1 MRWTFAGT
9 LRLVGVVGMLSLLG
23 SEPVLGDEG
32 RALGGVFG
40 LDTRA
45 RAPAAAFGLGGAF
58 ELSTL
63 QIAGRVLRA
72 GDQEPLEAA
81 VVEVAG
87 ATAVTAADGAFA
99 LVGVRPGLRYAVTA
113 SASGHGSGRVE
124 DVEVEQGRAVRDLV
138 LSLDAVEEKYSVS
151 SLLMPSGVPSSLMQG
166 GTVVRYFQVRDG
178 TGQPAAGVQ
187 VEGRPGDVSCRSDA
201 AGIAAVRVPWAQLGD
216 AAVGSRVRVQVAEV
230 GGRSLGV
237 RPTFMVEIAPR
248 TQALEWRS
256 SGYAQK
262 AMGGA
267 QGRGG
272 ICIRLEEN
280 DGDGD
285 FDWMQIG
292 IVGEGATAAGDVVL
306 GPLREVG
313 NASGSGSGPGPV
325 SEDRYGFAYPER
337 TSARAR
343 AQYALVAG
351 GLAGELH
358 PQLVNL
364 LGFAQGRLV
373 GGGVL
378 DKARTY
384 SGRGLQVPSGSAAQA
399 RANAGVLAYETD
411 ARLAAGADLGAQ
423 GRGLLLWSASP
434 ASGAVSLRLGASG
447 PVRAAGR
454 GGLILEDAAS
464 VLGAAAFAGLE
475 PRGQVGGSIE
485 VFFHNERLSR
495 IELETVKRGVWGY
508 DIGTEFLLGGGID
521 DATWKGRLVEALTR
535 ITITGP
541 ETYLQNALVSNP
553 LGRSLA
559 RRQVEAL
566 EVGGATLQRLVNS
579 LSEALVR
586 FHNDAGLTITY
597 VKEMGRVRPAES
609 VAIDLPGQADFYSPL
624 ASATP
629 GTAPFE
635 RQKRLVVERGAW
647 IAGALRPLEL
657 YADDA
662 FVATAEGVL
671 SALLQEMIDGMGE
684 SATRAFSKV
693 DLHVQDDAETIV
705 GIGRAVLQVPAGAVA
720 ADVGHI
726 GARAWSWWGPAP
738 QASPA
743 SLSAAEF
750 AQRRRIADLA
760 RRAAHLNYGIGG
772 FYRFLPAGE
781 VLETPARLHLVYGA
795 DEVAELDE
803 ADLAIYAYDEETGIW
818 LLVGGKVNVQGNVVE
833 ADIAE
838 LGLFTLAPRVPD
850 GTFELVADRPRLP
863 ADAASVALI
872 SSGPIRNND
881 GRLVA
886 EGTLFDVRATGG
898 AILAEDEDAARDGL
912 QLAAAEGR
920 LSFPFRSGG
929 VALPVDIVV
938 RNTAGR
944 AQGRITLELT
954 DAVPPAA
961 PTGLSAVWR
970 AGVAVLRWDASA
982 AADVAG
988 YRIYYN
994 EGRSE
999 PPYTGVAAPPGQA
1012 SPVDLGAH
1020 GVARLRGL
1028 DPEQVYYF
1036 AASAYDIAG
1045 NESALSASV
1054 AAEVDATNAGMAG
1067 DFDGNGHID
1076 FADYFLFV
1084 ERFGA
1089 VPGDVGFEARYDLD
1103 GDGRVDFGDL
1113 FILGE
1118 HFDQIALGK
1127 LLALTRQQAQLPAAP
1142 ELAQNYPNPFNTTT
1156 LIRYAVPQTEEVAL
1170 SIRDILGRPVR
1181 QLARGQMHPGRYTAR
1196 WNGVDERGR
1205 PVASGVYIYIL
1216 QVGDVRQVR
1225 RLVLLH

>member
-1 MRWTFAGT
+1 MRWTVGGI
-9 LRLVGVVGMLSLLG
+9 LCLVGLLG
-23 SEPVLGDEG
+23 SEPALGDEG

-40 LDTRA
+40 LDTRG

-72 GDQEPLEAA
+72 GDQEPLEGA
-81 VVEVAG
+81 VVEAAG
-87 ATAVTAADGAFA
+87 ATAVTAADGTFA

-113 SASGHGSGRVE
+113 FASGHESGRVK
-124 DVEVEQGRAVRDLV
+124 DVEVEQGWSGRDLV
-138 LSLDAVEEKYSVS
+138 LNLDAVEEKYSVS
-151 SLLMPSGVPSSLMQG
+151 SLLIPSGVPASLMQG
-166 GTVVRYFQVRDG
+166 GTVVRYFQVRDE

-187 VEGRPGDVSCRSDA
+187 VKGRPGDVSCRSDA

-216 AAVGSRVRVQVAEV
+216 GAVGSRVRVQVAEID
-230 GGRSLGV
+230 GRALGV

-256 SGYAQK
+256 SGYTRK
-262 AMGGA
+262 AMALGSA
-267 QGRGG
+267 PGRGG
-272 ICIRLEEN
+272 VCIRLEEN

-292 IVGEGATAAGDVVL
+292 IVTEGATAVGDAVL
-306 GPLREVG
+306 GPLHEVG
-313 NASGSGSGPGPV
+313 NDSENGSGPGPIG
-325 SEDRYGFAYPER
+325 EDRYGFAYPER
-337 TSARAR
+337 VSARAR
-343 AQYALVAG
+343 AQYALVAA

-364 LGFAQGRLV
+364 LGFAQGRLI

-384 SGRGLQVPSGSAAQA
+384 SGRGLQVPSGGAARA
-399 RANAGVLAYETD
+399 RANADILAYETD
-411 ARLAAGADLGAQ
+411 ASLAAGADLGAR
-423 GRGLLLWSASP
+423 GRGLLLWSRAA
-434 ASGAVSLRLGASG
+434 ASGASSLRLGTSG
-447 PVRAAGR
+447 PVRVAGQ
-454 GGLILEDAAS
+454 GGLVLEHAGS
-464 VLGAAAFAGLE
+464 VLGAAAFAGLG

-495 IELETVKRGVWGY
+495 IELETVKRGVWGA
-508 DIGTEFLLGGGID
+508 DIGTEFLLGGEID
-521 DATWKGRLVEALTR
+521 DAAWNGRLVEALTR

-541 ETYLQNALVSNP
+541 ETGLQNALVSNP
-553 LGRSLA
+553 LGRALTL
-559 RRQVEAL
+559 RQVEAL
-566 EVGGATLQRLVNS
+566 EVGGATLQRFVNL
-579 LSEALVR
+579 LSEALVQLQ
-586 FHNDAGLTITY
+586 NDAGLTITY
-597 VKEMGRVRPAES
+597 VKEMGRIRLAES
-609 VAIDLPGQADFYSPL
+609 VAIDLPGQTDFHSPI
-624 ASATP
+624 ASPTP

-662 FVATAEGVL
+662 FVAAAEGTL
-671 SALLQEMIDGMGE
+671 SALLQEMIDGMGDR
-684 SATRAFSKV
+684 ATQAFSEV
-693 DLHVQDDAETIV
+693 DLQVQDEAETIV
-705 GIGRAVLQVPAGAVA
+705 GIGRAVLQVPADAVGA
-720 ADVGHI
+720 DMLHI
-726 GARAWSWWGPAP
+726 GVRAWSWWGPAP
-738 QASPA
+738 QAGPA

-750 AQRRRIADLA
+750 AERRRIADLA

-772 FYRFLPAGE
+772 FYRFLPAGA
-781 VLETPARLHLVYGA
+781 VLEIPARLRLAYGA
-795 DEVAELDE
+795 DEVAEVDE
-803 ADLAIYAYDEETGIW
+803 TDLAIYAYDEETGIW
-818 LLVGGKVNVQGNVVE
+818 LLVGGKVDVQGNVVE

-850 GTFELVADRPRLP
+850 GTFELVADRPHLP

-881 GRLVA
+881 GHFVT

-898 AILAEDEDAARDGL
+898 AILAQDEDAARDGL
-912 QLAAAEGR
+912 QLAAVEGR
-920 LSFPFRSGG
+920 LSFPFRAGG
-929 VALPVDIVV
+929 VALPVDIVA
-938 RNTAGR
+938 RSAAGR

-954 DAVPPAA
+954 DAIPPAA

-999 PPYTGVAAPPGQA
+999 PPYTGVATPPGQA

-1020 GVARLRGL
+1020 SVARLRGL
-1028 DPEQVYYF
+1028 DPEQAYYF

-1045 NESALSASV
+1045 NESVLSASV
-1054 AAEVDATNAGMAG
+1054 AAEVDATDAGMAG
-1067 DFDGNGHID
+1067 DFDGNGRID

-1089 VPGDVGFEARYDLD
+1089 VPGDVEFEARYDLD
-1103 GDGRVDFGDL
+1103 GDGRIDFGDL
-1113 FILGE
+1113 FVLAG

-1127 LLALTRQQAQLPAAP
+1127 LLALTRQQAQLPAVP

-1156 LIRYAVPQTEEVAL
+1156 LIRYAVPQTDEVAL
-1170 SIRDILGRPVR
+1170 SICDILGRPVR
-1181 QLARGQMHPGRYTAR
+1181 HLARGRMHPGRYTAR

-1205 PVASGVYIYIL
+1205 PVASGVYIYLL
-1216 QVGDVRQVR
+1216 QVGDVRQVQ